1 MAAREVFVG
10 TMNTIYSVNNDGDN
24 SFGHIKTKMMAE
36 INPRTGKPSYNT
48 ATFLSLLIFYAFA
61 LQCMS
66 TVAIVIKETDSIK
79 WPIIQFL
86 YLTALAYGSSF
97 LVYNLFS

>member
-1 MAAREVFVG
+1 
-10 TMNTIYSVNNDGDN
+10 
-24 SFGHIKTKMMAE
+24 MMAE

-66 TVAIVIKETDSIK
+66 TVAIVKKETDSIK
-79 WPIIQFL
+79 WPIIQFV

-97 LVYNLFS
+97 LVFNIFS